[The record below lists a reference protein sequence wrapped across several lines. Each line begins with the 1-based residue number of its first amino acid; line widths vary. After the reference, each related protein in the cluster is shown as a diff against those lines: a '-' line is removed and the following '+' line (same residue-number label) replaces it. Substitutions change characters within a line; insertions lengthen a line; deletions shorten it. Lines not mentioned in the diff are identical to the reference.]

1 MKITNICFFIALVAW
16 MGCQSSADS
25 GSPSDISAGKGGSMA
40 RFTLSGDHLYALSG
54 SSLRIFNITDPAQP
68 VDVNTKTI
76 GSGFGVETIF
86 AYKDKLF
93 FGTTTGMLIYD
104 NSTPNDPQF
113 ISSVFHFTAC
123 DPVVV
128 EDSFAYVTIRNG
140 TGCRWAQNVLLV
152 VDISDITMPI
162 TVATYPMFN
171 PHGLGIDK
179 GKLFV
184 CDGAAGLKVFD
195 ATNPFN
201 LIQKASYPN
210 IHAFDV
216 IPLNNLLVMT
226 GDDGI
231 YQYNYK
237 SIDSVRFVSKIEVG
251 L

>member
-1 MKITNICFFIALVAW
+1 MKITNICFVIALVAFI
-16 MGCQSSADS
+16 GCQGSVGSAD
-25 GSPSDISAGKGGSMA
+25 SDISAGKGGSMA
-40 RFTLSGDHLYALSG
+40 RFTISGDHLYALTG
-54 SSLRIFNITDPAQP
+54 NNLRIFDIENPAQP

-76 GSGFGVETIF
+76 GSGVETIF
-86 AYKDKLF
+86 AYKDRLF

-104 NSTPNDPQF
+104 NTSKTDPQF
-113 ISSVFHFTAC
+113 ISSLFHFTAC

-128 EDSFAYVTIRNG
+128 EDSIAYVTIRTG
-140 TGCRWAQNVLLV
+140 TGCWRGWNQLLV
-152 VDISDITMPI
+152 VDISNITMPQTI
-162 TVATYPMFN
+162 ATYDLFN

-179 GKLFV
+179 DRLFV

-195 ATNPFN
+195 AADPLN

-226 GDDGI
+226 GEDGI

-237 SIDSVRFVSKIEVG
+237 SIDSVKFVSKIEVG